1 MLDASAIIAYLR
13 GETGADVVE
22 SALVGDGGPCV
33 AHAINLCE
41 VYYKFVRASGE
52 AVAKSAIQDLRDT
65 GVFVREDLDEPFWQD
80 VGRHKAT
87 IASVPLADCFVV
99 ALANRLDA
107 EAMTADHPDFD
118 PISDRGICRVTFIR

>member
-1 MLDASAIIAYLR
+1 MIAYLR

>member
-1 MLDASAIIAYLR
+1 MIAYLR
-13 GETGADVVE
+13 GEPGADVVE
-22 SALVGDGGPCV
+22 SALMGDGGPCT

-52 AVAKSAIQDLRDT
+52 AVAKSAIQDLRDI
-65 GVFVREDLDEPFWQD
+65 GGYVRTDLDQPFWQD
-80 VGRHKAT
+80 VGRYKAA
-87 IASVPLADCFVV
+87 IGSMPLADCFVI
-99 ALANRLDA
+99 ALANRFDG

>member
-1 MLDASAIIAYLR
+1 MIAYLR

-22 SALVGDGGPCV
+22 SALSGDGGPCL

-41 VYYKFVRASGE
+41 VYYKFMRASGE
-52 AVAKSAIQDLRDT
+52 AVAKSAIEDLKDI
-65 GVFVREDLDEPFWQD
+65 GVFVSVDLDEAFWQD

-107 EAMTADHPDFD
+107 QVMTADHPDFD
-118 PISDRGICRVTFIR
+118 SIAEQGICRVTFIR